1 MPTRPHRCVVPLA
14 LLALSCV
21 AALPALAQWPAD
33 GLRIA
38 PTSTGQN
45 APLAV
50 TDGGAPN
57 EGGSGVIVV
66 WQETRGASGI
76 DLYAQHVLVDGSIA
90 PGWPATGLPVC
101 TANATQTS
109 AVAIPDGAGGAF
121 VAWRDFRSGGPTSTD
136 IYAQH
141 VTAGGS
147 IAPGWPANGLA
158 LCTAEGGQRWP
169 ALAPDGAGGALAA
182 WMDQRGGASPDIF
195 VQHVNGDGT
204 LAYGWPVDGLPAFNH
219 GEIGVPQP
227 EQPVTAASDGAGG
240 IIMLWTYYGVGYYD
254 LRGQRMDGA
263 GNRVWGDLAIEV
275 ATGYGFQYG
284 GVPVPDGAGGVL
296 FVYQD
301 TGTNY
306 PYDDIF
312 AQRLGANG
320 NPAPGWPSTTYG
332 LPVCMAPDEQV
343 APAVVGDG
351 AGGGFFSW
359 KDSRAGAGNEDVY
372 LQHVLG
378 DATRAPGW
386 PGNGLMVCAAP
397 GAQLAPALVRDAWD
411 GVIVAWQDARGGGDD
426 IYAVRIAGDG
436 SVVPGW
442 GTPAEGGSG
451 GTPVCTATGDQIVP
465 AMVSDGAGG
474 ALVVWQDARSGTPA
488 IYAQRVSDGGIVA
501 PVAGVPPPAS
511 PAPRLALA
519 PRPNPAGSA
528 LSAAF
533 SLPDGA
539 PARLELLDLSGRRL
553 LAREVGTLGAGE
565 HVLIL
570 HEADLLR
577 AGVYLLRLTRGGLS
591 VTARAVVLR

>member
-1 MPTRPHRCVVPLA
+1 MPTRPLRYVVPLA
-14 LLALSCV
+14 LLVLSCV
-21 AALPALAQWPAD
+21 VAAPADAQWPAD

-38 PTSTGQN
+38 PSSAGQN

-50 TDGGAPN
+50 RDGRAPT

-66 WQETRGASGI
+66 WQETRGATGI
-76 DLYAQHVLVDGSIA
+76 DLYAQRVLGDGSVA

-101 TANATQTS
+101 TASATQTS
-109 AVAIPDGAGGAF
+109 VVVIPDGAGGAF
-121 VAWRDFRSGGPTSTD
+121 VAWRDYRSGGPSATD

-141 VTAGGS
+141 VAAGGS

-158 LCTAEGGQRWP
+158 VCTAEGGQRWP
-169 ALAPDGAGGALAA
+169 ALAPDGAGGAFAA

-195 VQHVNGDGT
+195 VQHFNGDGT

-240 IIMLWTYYGVGYYD
+240 IFVLWTYYGVGYYD
-254 LRGQRMDGA
+254 LRGQHMDGA
-263 GNRVWGDLAIEV
+263 GNRIWGDLAIEV
-275 ATGYGFQYG
+275 ATGYGFQYN

-296 FVYQD
+296 FAYQD
-301 TGTNY
+301 SGLNY

-312 AQRLGANG
+312 AQRLAGNG
-320 NPAPGWPSTTYG
+320 NPAPGWPSTSYG
-332 LPVCMAPDEQV
+332 LPVCTAPDQQV
-343 APAVVGDG
+343 SPVVVSDG

-359 KDSRAGAGNEDVY
+359 KDWRAGAGNEDVY

-386 PGNGLMVCAAP
+386 PGNGLTVCAAP

-411 GVIVAWQDARGGGDD
+411 GVIVAWQDARGGGYD
-426 IYAVRIAGDG
+426 IYAARIAGDG

-442 GTPAEGGSG
+442 TPQ
-451 GTPVCTATGDQIVP
+451 GTPVCTAAGDQTVP
-465 AMVSDGAGG
+465 ALVSDGAGG
-474 ALVVWQDARSGTPA
+474 ALVVWQDSRSGTPA

-501 PVAGVPPPAS
+501 PVAGVTPPAAL
-511 PAPRLALA
+511 APRLALA
-519 PRPNPAGSA
+519 ARPNPVGQV
-528 LSAAF
+528 LRAAF
-533 SLPDGA
+533 TLPDGG

-553 LAREVGTLGAGE
+553 LSRDVGALGAGE
-565 HVLIL
+565 HVLSL
-570 HEADLLR
+570 YEAGALR
-577 AGVYLLRLTRGGLS
+577 AGIYLLRLTRGGTS
-591 VTARAVVLR
+591 VTARAVVIR